1 MDSKLACEF
10 LRVAEGDYEAARRL
24 LRNGFYPQ
32 GLFYLQQALEKGL
45 KALLIALGADEE
57 KLKKKLGHMPLG
69 GFCKIWEKA
78 DDKIKDVMNRCQ
90 LYDAFNLL
98 CQLYK
103 HNTEVSVD
111 LEAIASL
118 VKVDHEELNRGPSYL
133 EDYLMR
139 CVGEELV
146 KVAEE
151 HGVFE
156 GRLLLY
162 FATFFTLHLP
172 FEKWVVKLRYP
183 SGDGWTP
190 LSVGESHPLA
200 QYAEKV
206 AKVLESIKLF
216 DAVEEALG
224 CRQGNT

>member
-1 MDSKLACEF
+1 MDSELACEF
-10 LRVAEGDYEAARRL
+10 LRVAEGDYEAAKCL

-69 GFCKIWEKA
+69 GFCKIWEKV
-78 DDKIKDVMNRCQ
+78 DDKIKEVMNRCQ

-98 CQLYK
+98 CRLYK
-103 HNTEVSVD
+103 QNTEVSVD
-111 LEAIASL
+111 LEAITSL
-118 VKVDHEELNRGPSYL
+118 VKVDREELKRALSYL
-133 EDYLMR
+133 KDYLAR

-146 KVAEE
+146 KAAEE
-151 HGVFE
+151 HGAFE

-162 FATFFTLHLP
+162 SVTFFTLHLP
-172 FEKWVVKLRYP
+172 FEEWVVKLRYP

-190 LSVGESHPLA
+190 LSVGESHPLV
-200 QYAEKV
+200 QEAEKV
-206 AKVLESIKLF
+206 TKVLEDTKLF
-216 DAVEEALG
+216 NAVEEALG
-224 CRQGNT
+224 CRQGDA

>member
-1 MDSKLACEF
+1 MDSELACEF
-10 LRVAEGDYEAARRL
+10 LRVAEGDYEAAKRL

-78 DDKIKDVMNRCQ
+78 DDKIKEVMNRCQ

-98 CQLYK
+98 CRLYEQ
-103 HNTEVSVD
+103 NTEVSVD
-111 LEAIASL
+111 LEAITSL
-118 VKVDHEELNRGPSYL
+118 VKVDHEELKRAVSYL
-133 EDYLMR
+133 KDYLAL

-146 KVAEE
+146 KAAEE
-151 HGVFE
+151 HGAFE
-156 GRLLLY
+156 ERLLLY
-162 FATFFTLHLP
+162 SVAFFTLHLP
-172 FEKWVVKLRYP
+172 FEEWVVKLRYP

-206 AKVLESIKLF
+206 AKVLENTKLF
-216 DAVEEALG
+216 NAVEEALG